1 MKEKIDQLFENEA
14 QLPKI
19 SSVVSKVME
28 MVGKPDVVIADLAK
42 EISKDPGLTAAVI
55 KLSNSAYFR
64 PAKPVKTVQES
75 LMTLGIKTVKEIIL
89 LNETKGILKKELKG
103 YQVDGEAN
111 WMHSLIVAEL
121 AKRIAVQKKL
131 KVDKD
136 VVFTAGL
143 LHNIGKVILADF
155 FPTVLMQFRTELQTY
170 QGPYTDLEAKF
181 FGYTHQ
187 ETGAKLLEKWNFPQ
201 ELIEVARYYTEPEK
215 ATQFPELV
223 SIIHIANCIVVLGGM
238 GIDIGGLKIPLSS
251 KALQNIGV
259 TEGDLQM
266 YYTLLPEMAKH
277 IEELISV

>member
-89 LNETKGILKKELKG
+89 LSETKGILKKELKG
-103 YQVDGEAN
+103 YQVDGESN
-111 WMHSLIVAEL
+111 WLHSLTVAEL
-121 AKRIAVQKKL
+121 AMRISVQKKL
-131 KVDKD
+131 KIDKD
-136 VVFTAGL
+136 VSFTAGL
-143 LHNIGKVILADF
+143 LHNIGKVILSEF
-155 FPTVLMQFRTELQTY
+155 FPTVLMQFRTELQNY
-170 QGPYTDLEAKF
+170 QGPYTELEQKY

-187 ETGAKLLEKWNFPQ
+187 EAGAKLLTKWNFPE
-201 ELIEVARYYTEPEK
+201 ELIEVAKFYAEPEK
-215 ATQFPELV
+215 AVHFPELV
-223 SIIHIANCIVVLGGM
+223 SVVHIANCIVILSGM
-238 GIDIGGLKIPLSS
+238 GIDIGGLRNPLSP
-251 KALQNIGV
+251 KALQIVGV
-259 TEGDLQM
+259 NDGDLQM
-266 YYTLLPEMAKH
+266 YYTLLPEMTKH
-277 IEELISV
+277 IAELISV

>member
-19 SSVVSKVME
+19 SSVVTKVME

-64 PAKPVKTVQES
+64 PTKPVKTVQES
-75 LMTLGIKTVKEIIL
+75 LMTLGIKTVREIIL

-103 YQVDGEAN
+103 YQVDGESN
-111 WMHSLIVAEL
+111 WLHSLIVAEL
-121 AKRIAVQKKL
+121 AMRIAVQKKL
-131 KVDKD
+131 KIDKD

-143 LHNIGKVILADF
+143 LHNIGKVILSEF
-155 FPTVLMQFRTELQTY
+155 FPTVLMQFRTELQNY
-170 QGPYTDLEAKF
+170 EGPYTELEAKF

-187 ETGAKLLEKWNFPQ
+187 EAGAKLLTKWNFPQ
-201 ELIEVARYYTEPEK
+201 ELIEVASFYTEPEK
-215 ATQFPELV
+215 AVHFPELV
-223 SIIHIANCIVVLGGM
+223 AVVHIANCIVLVGGM
-238 GIDIGGLKIPLSS
+238 GIDIGGLRIPLSP
-251 KALQNIGV
+251 KALQIAGV